1 MRILL
6 AIDGSKCSKEAI
18 RKVITQVR
26 SKGTQLRVLHVI
38 EPITAYISA
47 GMIPHY
53 VPHIDQVEKDRKKE
67 AQELLAQTVRQLREA
82 GFRASEALERGNP
95 KVKII
100 NHAKQWRADLIVVGS
115 HGWRGFSRFLMGSV
129 SETVVRHAGCSVEV
143 VRIPFIRRD

>member
-6 AIDGSKCSKEAI
+6 AIDGSTCSKQAI

-26 SKGTQLRVLHVI
+26 SKGTQVHVLHVI

-53 VPHIDQVEKDRKKE
+53 VPHVDQIEEDRKKE
-67 AQELLAQTVRQLREA
+67 AQKLLAQAVRQLREA
-82 GFRASEALERGNP
+82 GFRASEVLQRGNP

-100 NHAKQWRADLIVVGS
+100 DHAKEWRADLIVVGS

-129 SETVVRHAGCSVEV
+129 SETVVRHARCSVEV
-143 VRIPFIRRD
+143 VRIPSIR